1 MENDQRVFHEKHT
14 KFYKLAE
21 SPPKPGIAANNCARK
36 GVSNR
41 ATRAQVLVQK
51 QAEKIAKSIMTPTSD
66 DSSTERGMMIYH
78 GMGSGKTF
86 TAMAILSAYTV
97 KDTTGKFKLKN
108 GIRAV
113 HYITKNDTKKS
124 GHEEFTRGAHH
135 FFGKKKQPY
144 TRDELM
150 KTGIIKGV
158 DNNNKSDEIN
168 PALMTTT
175 FSLAQAGNRIGNKA
189 YGPSWSSSDGIVYI
203 IDEAHLL
210 FENKNGLLK
219 KHQGKLIDK
228 LSSSEFSGCHVYL
241 LSGTPGS
248 KVTEVTQLLNM
259 IKPKGEANL
268 DPGKNDGDMS
278 ADISRV
284 AARRVSHVNSNFDLT
299 RFPKVTLNTYLKPV
313 NMSVIQTLKYY
324 SLLLSFLKKRNGTG
338 LGTGFQCLNDKELST
353 LASYGNMI
361 KNSVLQI
368 KNPSDISQFA
378 PKLGVIADDLNE
390 DALKGRKQ
398 FCFSTQ
404 AARGA
409 CTIAKI
415 LTDNYG
421 WTKLIPLKHLEAMD
435 PTKKLGQAVDSKY
448 VSNLQVKKEFHGM
461 KFYALAKASDTSACP
476 SNLRVNQMK
485 KPTEERELSIKAFNM
500 GIVMVLLGTDTY
512 NVGIDLVGVRRVTI
526 VEPFLTTTKHEQ
538 AIARAARFC
547 SHAKESPKDWDVE
560 VRVYKANPRTVSEVR
575 DWAKK
580 STGKDTGIP
589 GVGKVNGKTFLR
601 FLDNMT
607 DMETLTMTHDNS
619 VDSYIE
625 KKAKE
630 DAKPLDIVLNSL
642 RTGAVDCM
650 SLYHH
655 HGGNIPCLG
664 GIPGEV
670 KGGVKKRSKK
680 GRDYMAPQGIKM
692 TQKQLNAAYRQPR
705 RKGGNRWSRKKGGKY
720 KQ

>member
-1 MENDQRVFHEKHT
+1 MANDQRVFHEKHA
-14 KFYKLAE
+14 KFFKLAE
-21 SPPKPGIAANNCARK
+21 SPPKPGIMANNCARK

-41 ATRAQVLVQK
+41 ATRAQVLVKK

-86 TAMAILSAYTV
+86 TAMAILSAYTYMD
-97 KDTTGKFKLKN
+97 KATGKFKLKK
-108 GIRAV
+108 GIKAV

-124 GHEEFTRGAHH
+124 GHEEFTRGAHY

-144 TRDELM
+144 TGAELI
-150 KTGIIKGV
+150 KTGIINNNN
-158 DNNNKSDEIN
+158 NNNKSDEIN

-175 FSLAQAGNRIGNKA
+175 FSLAQAGNRIGNKV
-189 YGPSWSSSDGIVYI
+189 YGPSWSSRDGIVYI

-248 KVTEVTQLLNM
+248 KVREVTELLNM
-259 IKPKGEANL
+259 IKPRGEANL
-268 DPGKNDGDMS
+268 DSGKNDGDMS

-299 RFPKVTLNTYLKPV
+299 RFPKVTPNTSLKPV
-313 NMSVIQTLKYY
+313 NMSVIQTMKYY
-324 SLLLSFLKKRNGTG
+324 SVLQGFLKKTNGTG
-338 LGTGFQCLNDKELST
+338 FGAGFQKLNDKNLST
-353 LASYGNMI
+353 LASYGNMM
-361 KNSVLQI
+361 KNSVTQI
-368 KNPSDISQFA
+368 KNPNDISQFA
-378 PKLGVIADDLNE
+378 PKLGVISDDLNE
-390 DALKGRKQ
+390 DAMNGRKQ

-404 AARGA
+404 AARGV
-409 CTIAKI
+409 CTIARA

-421 WTKLIPLKHLEAMD
+421 WTKLIPLKHLETVD
-435 PTKKLGQAVDSKY
+435 STKKLGEAVDSKY
-448 VSNLQVKKEFHGM
+448 VSNLQVKKEFEGM

-485 KPTEERELSIKAFNM
+485 KPTLERELSIKAFNM
-500 GIVMVLLGTDTY
+500 GIVMILLGTDTY

-547 SHAKESPKDWDVE
+547 SHAKEFPKDWNVE

-575 DWAKK
+575 DWAKNNN
-580 STGKDTGIP
+580 GKDTGIP

-601 FLDNMT
+601 FLDNIS
-607 DMETLTMTHDNS
+607 DLETLTMTYDNS

-630 DAKPLDIVLNSL
+630 DAKPLEIVLNSL

-655 HGGNIPCLG
+655 HGGNIPCIG
-664 GIPGEV
+664 GIPCEV
-670 KGGVKKRSKK
+670 MGGMKTKRSSK
-680 GRDYMAPQGIKM
+680 GRDYNPGIQM
-692 TQKQLNAAYRQPR
+692 NAKQLKAAYRQPR
-705 RKGGNRWSRKKGGKY
+705 RKGGNRWTNKKVKGKR
-720 KQ
+720 